1 MFLTDKSILKTLI
14 FVNAQGDNEILYQ
27 VSGAGYQ
34 ASGGGCQGG
43 VGMHRQEM
51 MVIRNPYLGPCLL
64 FVGRFSWVIM
74 NNNFVKSL
82 KYREMQQ

>member
-1 MFLTDKSILKTLI
+1 MHKVTMKSGIRCQVSGI
-14 FVNAQGDNEILYQ
+14 RYQ
-27 VSGAGYQ
+27 VSGIKVSGFGWQGAGC
-34 ASGGGCQGG
+34 G
-43 VGMHRQEM
+43 EM